1 MRFGATR
8 SQIYDAQKTAR
19 ALWEHTE
26 QFWQDDVCRRH
37 REQIVEPLD
46 QTVTDLLRAI
56 DQLAAL
62 VTQMRQECEDE
73 GTF

>member
-19 ALWEHTE
+19 AHWEHTE
-26 QFWQDDVCRRH
+26 QLWQDETCRRH

-56 DQLAAL
+56 DHLAVL

-73 GTF
+73 GTY